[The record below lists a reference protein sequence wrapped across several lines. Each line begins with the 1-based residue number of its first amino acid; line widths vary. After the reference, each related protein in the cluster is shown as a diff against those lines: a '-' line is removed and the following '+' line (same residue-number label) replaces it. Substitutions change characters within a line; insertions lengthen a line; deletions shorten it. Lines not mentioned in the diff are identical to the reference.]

1 MLLVLGLGFSGWAV
15 ARQAQAAGHAVAG
28 TARDPAALAAAARAL
43 AIPFAA
49 AAEAIGR
56 ATRLLI
62 TAPPGEAGDPVLAT
76 HGPALEAALTAGTL
90 RWVGYIST
98 TGVYGDRNGAEVDED
113 TPPAPGQ
120 PRSHRRLAAERAWCE
135 AIAGRAPLDLMRAG
149 GIYGPGRSV
158 LDDLRAGTA
167 RRVLKPG
174 HVFARIHRDDIA
186 LAALA
191 AMAQDRAPAPRV
203 LHLVDDEAAE
213 SATVMDYAA
222 GLLGIAP
229 PVGTPFEAARVTMS
243 PMALS
248 FWSENRRV
256 SNAATKAALGI
267 AWRYPTFREGLEQI
281 AADRKQ
287 SGA

>member
-1 MLLVLGLGFSGWAV
+1 M
-15 ARQAQAAGHAVAG
+15 
-28 TARDPAALAAAARAL
+28 
-43 AIPFAA
+43 
-49 AAEAIGR
+49 
-56 ATRLLI
+56 
-62 TAPPGEAGDPVLAT
+62 
-76 HGPALEAALTAGTL
+76 
-90 RWVGYIST
+90 
-98 TGVYGDRNGAEVDED
+98 
-113 TPPAPGQ
+113 
-120 PRSHRRLAAERAWCE
+120 
-135 AIAGRAPLDLMRAG
+135 
-149 GIYGPGRSV
+149 
-158 LDDLRAGTA
+158 
-167 RRVLKPG
+167 LKPG

-229 PVGTPFEAARVTMS
+229 PVATPFEAARATMS